1 MKIALFGASGMIG
14 QRILNEAVSRGHSV
28 TAIVR
33 NPSKVDTTSPAVT
46 ALAGNILDPK
56 DVAATVAG
64 HDAVVSA
71 YGPSHDTP
79 ETVID
84 SVRSLAGGL
93 QEANVRRLV
102 VVGGAGSLEVAP
114 GVQLVDTPEFPAAWK
129 AVALAHRDALAALKA
144 DGGNL
149 DWTYV
154 SPAAFIQPG
163 ERTGSFRVGGTQLLT
178 DAEGNSKISAEDFA
192 IAIID
197 ELENRAH
204 VQEQITAAY

>member
-14 QRILNEAVSRGHSV
+14 QRILSEAVSRGHSV

-33 NPSKVDTTSPAVT
+33 NPSKVDVSNPAAT

-56 DVAATVAG
+56 DVAGTVAG

>member
-14 QRILNEAVSRGHSV
+14 QRILNEAVSRGHNV